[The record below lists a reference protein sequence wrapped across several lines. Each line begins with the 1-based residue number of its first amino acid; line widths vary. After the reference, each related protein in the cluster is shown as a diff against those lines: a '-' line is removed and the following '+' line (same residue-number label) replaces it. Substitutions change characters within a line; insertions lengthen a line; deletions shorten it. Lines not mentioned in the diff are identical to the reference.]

1 MEQIV
6 KTRDVEKFVSETK
19 YFLDEFD
26 SIISHWDLS
35 GNFFLHYLIEIHENV
50 TQLLSRFT
58 TLSLEGVGDRK
69 SKPFFNL
76 KCCDLEFQTVKD
88 LRLHHHSCRHKKS
101 HFEETDNCE
110 VGGANGRARV
120 KYHTFYIPFLTF
132 LSLNLPYLNWHFS
145 IGG

>member
-1 MEQIV
+1 M
-6 KTRDVEKFVSETK
+6 EKFVSETK

-76 KCCDLEFQTVKD
+76 KCCEVSICERGLCDG
-88 LRLHHHSCRHKKS
+88 KKMP
-101 HFEETDNCE
+101 EEHC
-110 VGGANGRARV
+110 
-120 KYHTFYIPFLTF
+120 I
-132 LSLNLPYLNWHFS
+132 
-145 IGG
+145 

>member
-50 TQLLSRFT
+50 TQLLARFT

-76 KCCDLEFQTVKD
+76 KCCGLKSALLKLAFFNRRANEYVQYGTVAD
-88 LRLHHHSCRHKKS
+88 RYLCLYLKKILKKIII
-101 HFEETDNCE
+101 TLD
-110 VGGANGRARV
+110 
-120 KYHTFYIPFLTF
+120 TF
-132 LSLNLPYLNWHFS
+132 NL
-145 IGG
+145 